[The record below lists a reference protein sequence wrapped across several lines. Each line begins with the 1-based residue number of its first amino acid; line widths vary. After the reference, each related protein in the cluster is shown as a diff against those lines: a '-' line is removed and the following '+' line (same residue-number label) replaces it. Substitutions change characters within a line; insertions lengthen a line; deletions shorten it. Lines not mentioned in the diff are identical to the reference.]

1 MKYIFQN
8 ENEAVSLIFLPPL
21 FVSPDPVLTFQSS
34 FSPPRPPWF
43 GVSYLLLRFSN
54 NSNFQYIDFN
64 LWRFVASIAYLSMCV
79 QFQTSCVSFV
89 LLALGLCF
97 SWITWVQ
104 DDSVQ
109 KI

>member
-43 GVSYLLLRFSN
+43 GVSYLFLRFSN

-64 LWRFVASIAYLSMCV
+64 LWRFVASIAYVCSISNQLCEFCPSG
-79 QFQTSCVSFV
+79 SWA
-89 LLALGLCF
+89 LLLLDHL
-97 SWITWVQ
+97 VQ
-104 DDSVQ
+104 DDAVQ